1 MQRLIALFL
10 LIFSSPFLAVMYIV
24 VRITSNGPFI
34 FQQIRLGKDKKPFI
48 IYKIRTME
56 ENAEIKKQKL
66 LSLNERT
73 GPVFK
78 IRNDPRFTKVGKI
91 LSRSG
96 LDELPQLINIL
107 KGDMVFVGPRPFPID
122 ESEKIP
128 RNYDKRFEV
137 LPGIT
142 SSWVTQGP
150 DRLSFDE
157 WMSLDCEYVKNKNWT
172 TDLHIG
178 IKTILLIIRF
188 SLKI

>member
-96 LDELPQLINIL
+96 LDELPQLINIV

-128 RNYDKRFEV
+128 RNYDKRFDV

-150 DRLSFDE
+150 DRLSLAE
-157 WMSLDCEYVKNKNWT
+157 WMRLDCKYVENKNWT
-172 TDLHIG
+172 TDLNIG
-178 IKTILLIIRF
+178 IKTTLLIIRF
-188 SLKI
+188 ILKI